1 MQEFKDEGQV
11 LVMEIPPCDICQK
24 PAAYDAK
31 TKAGPW
37 AYLCGACFDVHGIGT
52 GLGKG
57 QRLILR
63 EVDA

>member
-1 MQEFKDEGQV
+1 
-11 LVMEIPPCDICQK
+11 MEIPPCDICQK
-24 PAAYDAK
+24 PAGYDAK